1 MRNCSSAREHTIVC
15 IWLRWDEKWRNIFM
29 ALKKFQLDLTN
40 LKSDANNLFSDAS
53 TVAITNGVGGAE
65 VTSATVVG
73 SILSSSR
80 LRVPAMLL

>member
-1 MRNCSSAREHTIVC
+1 
-15 IWLRWDEKWRNIFM
+15 M
-29 ALKKFQLDLTN
+29 ALKDVKLDLTKATVAADN
-40 LKSDANNLFSDAS
+40 VFSDAS

-80 LRVPAMLL
+80 LMVPAM

>member
-1 MRNCSSAREHTIVC
+1 
-15 IWLRWDEKWRNIFM
+15 M
-29 ALKKFQLDLTN
+29 AN
-40 LKSDANNLFSDAS
+40 LKDFTFDLGKTTTAASNLFSDGS

-80 LRVPAMLL
+80 LMVPAMYL